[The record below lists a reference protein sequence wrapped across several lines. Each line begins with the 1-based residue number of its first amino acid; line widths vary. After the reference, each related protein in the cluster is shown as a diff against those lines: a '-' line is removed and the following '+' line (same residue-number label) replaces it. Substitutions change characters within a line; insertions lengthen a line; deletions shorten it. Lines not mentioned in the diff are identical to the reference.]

1 MHSTDPLA
9 TNPTPP
15 SPDGGRPLSADSA
28 AVGSASGLTRRQFLG
43 AGMAAGVVGAL
54 GATGC
59 AVSQP
64 AAGSALGYGGHAN
77 TAANLEDNIY
87 TRLLGVRPH
96 IGAHEHITTMGGSRM
111 PPEVLEAMVEANEY
125 FVDMHELIEAAG
137 ARVAELMGAEAA
149 IVTSGGF
156 ASLLLGSAACLTGSD
171 MGRISALPDVT
182 WARRKCLIQ
191 TAHRFSYDHAYR
203 AAGMTNVYVESRED
217 FIATI
222 DDTVA
227 MLPALSAVERG
238 SPIAPPRPAH
248 RSSPTPDSVILPE
261 EMIRIGKEHG
271 VPVMVDMASDLP
283 PWGNLTRFLQLGAD
297 LVVVSGGKGIRAP
310 QSTGI
315 LAGRRDLIEA
325 ARIQNAPNDYIGRG
339 LKVGK
344 EEIIA
349 LVVAL
354 ERAVAMD
361 QPVQIAEWNGRA
373 RWVADQLQSI
383 SGVDAQ
389 FAENNGGYADVDLS
403 WDEAVIPME
412 AREFKRRLRDGA
424 PRLIYD
430 GTTVRTRQLRP
441 GEERLVVQRLREV
454 FAEVAAP

>member
-1 MHSTDPLA
+1 MSA
-9 TNPTPP
+9 IEPTSSP
-15 SPDGGRPLSADSA
+15 SPRRPN
-28 AVGSASGLTRRQFLG
+28 RREFLG
-43 AGMAAGVVGAL
+43 TGTAAGLAGAL
-54 GATGC
+54 TTGC
-59 AVSQP
+59 VAPPVE
-64 AAGSALGYGGHAN
+64 AASALAYGGHPN
-77 TAANLEDNIY
+77 TAADLEDNIY

-156 ASLLLGSAACLTGSD
+156 ASLLLGSAACLTGLD
-171 MGRISALPDVT
+171 MDRIRALPDVT
-182 WARRKCLIQ
+182 WRRRKCLIQ

-203 AAGMTNVYVESRED
+203 AAGMTNVYVEDRED
-217 FIATI
+217 FLRSI
-222 DDTVA
+222 DDSVA

-238 SPIAPPRPAH
+238 TPIAPPRPPS
-248 RSSPTPDSVILPE
+248 RSTPTPDTVILPE

-271 VPVMVDMASDLP
+271 VPVMIDMASDLP
-283 PWGNLTRFLQLGAD
+283 PWDNLHRFIDLGAD
-297 LVVVSGGKGIRAP
+297 LVVVSGGKGILAP

-325 ARIQNAPNDYIGRG
+325 ARLQNAPNDYIGRG

-354 ERAVAMD
+354 ERAVNMD
-361 QPVQIAEWNGRA
+361 QQTEVARWNDRA
-373 RWVADQLQSI
+373 RWVAEQLQTI
-383 SGVDAQ
+383 PGVEAR
-389 FAENNGGYADVDLS
+389 FAVNNGGYADVDLS
-403 WDEAVIPME
+403 WDESVIQVD
-412 AREFKRRLRDGA
+412 AREFKRRLREGT
-424 PRLIYD
+424 PRVIYD

-441 GEERLVVQRLREV
+441 GEEQLVVQRLKEV
-454 FAEVAAP
+454 FSEVS